1 MTIRSYLDR
10 FVHPWIAAIATVGA
24 LLWLASF
31 IVAAIGLGIRTS
43 HPLWNIRLFAASGYL
58 GLLGMGIIAACAL
71 WLGGLR
77 IVQVTRRFVG

>member
-10 FVHPWIAAIATVGA
+10 FVHPWVAAIATAGA

-31 IVAAIGLGIRTS
+31 LVAAIGLGIRTS
-43 HPLWNIRLFAASGYL
+43 SPLLSIRLFAASGYL
-58 GLLGMGIIAACAL
+58 GLAGMGTIAACAL

-77 IVQVTRRFVG
+77 ALQVTRRLVG